1 MEDKIMQQLKNAP
14 IEEIALASFRA
25 PEGKEGIIEEGKAQE
40 VAITSIVGVASH
52 TFTFRENANTPG
64 RTLEASTV
72 VTVPAGAGFFTMVN
86 TFSGA
91 FTTSDFQF
99 LRERPM
105 GQFFV
110 NLGLRGNNFVCR
122 VRLTDANSDDPIL
135 ISVTGII
142 AFFR

>member
-1 MEDKIMQQLKNAP
+1 MQQVKNTP
-14 IEEIALASFRA
+14 IEEKTLDSFRV
-25 PEGKEGIIEEGKAQE
+25 PEGKESTIQEGRAQE
-40 VAITSIVGVASH
+40 VAITSIVGVASN
-52 TFTFRENANTPG
+52 TFTFRESTNTPG
-64 RTLEASTV
+64 RTLEASTI
-72 VTVPAGAGFFTMVN
+72 VTVPEGAGFFTMIN
-86 TFSGA
+86 TFSGS
-91 FTTSDFQF
+91 FTTPDFQF
-99 LRERPM
+99 LKERPI